1 MRHYLIVD
9 DNRAFAENLADI
21 LLDHGA
27 RATLAGSGTEALQVA
42 GSTRFDALLSDM
54 RMPGM
59 GGAELVQRV
68 RRIDP
73 GLPAIVATAY
83 TSDRDLTQ
91 ARAEGLLAVLPKPLP
106 IRVLLALLASARRDA
121 LVALVEDDLALADNI
136 SEVLRDQGFSTVT
149 AASVLETEQLKSVKP
164 FTALVDMRVPG
175 GPDGV
180 AMLRLASRYP
190 GLPIIVMT
198 AFPDARPP
206 VETQG
211 SLPKPFSTALLLEAV
226 EKQYRAAQA

>member
-27 RATLAGSGTEALQVA
+27 KATIASGGSEALQIA
-42 GSTRFDALLSDM
+42 EGARFDALLSDM
-54 RMPGM
+54 RMPVM
-59 GGAELVQRV
+59 SGAELVHRI

-83 TSDRDLTQ
+83 TADSDLTA

-106 IRVLLALLASARRDA
+106 IPTLLSLLTSARRDA
-121 LVALVEDDLALADNI
+121 LVALVEDDVALADNI
-136 SEVLRDQGFSTVT
+136 SEALRDRGFSSVT
-149 AASVLETEQLKSVKP
+149 ATSVLETEQLKPVKP

-175 GPDGV
+175 GADGV

-198 AFPDARPP
+198 AYPEALPP
-206 VETQG
+206 VETKG
-211 SLPKPFSTALLLEAV
+211 LLPKPFNTALLLEAI
-226 EKQYRAAQA
+226 EKQYRAATA

>member
-1 MRHYLIVD
+1 MRHYLLVD
-9 DNRAFAENLADI
+9 DNKAFAENLADI

-27 RATLAGSGTEALQVA
+27 KATIATSGTEALEMA
-42 GSTRFDALLSDM
+42 ARTRFDALLSDM

-59 GGAELVQRV
+59 GGAEVVHRM

-73 GLPAIVATAY
+73 GIPAVVATAY
-83 TSDRDLTQ
+83 TSDHDLTQ

-106 IRVLLALLASARRDA
+106 IPTLLKLLASARRNA
-121 LVALVEDDLALADNI
+121 LVALIEDDLALADNI
-136 SEVLRDQGFSTVT
+136 TELLRDRGLSTVT
-149 AASVLETEQLKSVKP
+149 ATSVLETEQLSSVRP

-175 GPDGV
+175 GADGA
-180 AMLRLASRYP
+180 AMLRLAGRYP

-198 AFPDARPP
+198 AYPEARAP

-211 SLPKPFSTALLLEAV
+211 FLPKPFSTELLLDTIER
-226 EKQYRAAQA
+226 QYRASSS

>member
-9 DNRAFAENLADI
+9 DNKAFAENLADI
-21 LLDHGA
+21 LLDGGA
-27 RATLAGSGTEALQVA
+27 KATIATSGTEALEIA
-42 GSTRFDALLSDM
+42 ARTRFDALLSDM

-59 GGAELVQRV
+59 DGAELVHRM

-83 TSDRDLTQ
+83 TSDDDLTR

-106 IRVLLALLASARRDA
+106 IPALLTLLTQARRDG
-121 LVALVEDDLALADNI
+121 LVALIEDDLALADNI
-136 SEVLRDQGFSTVT
+136 SELLRDRGFSTVT
-149 AASVLETEQLKSVKP
+149 ATSVLETEQLSSVKP
-164 FTALVDMRVPG
+164 FAALVDMRIPG
-175 GPDGV
+175 GADGV

-198 AFPDARPP
+198 AYPDARPP
-206 VETQG
+206 VETQAY
-211 SLPKPFSTALLLEAV
+211 LPKPFNTALLIETV
-226 EKQYRAAQA
+226 ERQYRAAIS